1 MVEVGLMDEANSGG
15 RQTVASTLFQ
25 ESLFQMMESSVDVDV
40 DEDREEEGKLPL
52 KSGFHQADL
61 EEVVWVVP
69 ERYCNLEPIGIGTFG
84 TVW

>member
-1 MVEVGLMDEANSGG
+1 MNSRGRGKAAN
-15 RQTVASTLFQ
+15 T
-25 ESLFQMMESSVDVDV
+25 LFQMMESSVDVGG
-40 DEDREEEGKLPL
+40 EDEGKLPL

-61 EEVVWVVP
+61 KEVVWVVP